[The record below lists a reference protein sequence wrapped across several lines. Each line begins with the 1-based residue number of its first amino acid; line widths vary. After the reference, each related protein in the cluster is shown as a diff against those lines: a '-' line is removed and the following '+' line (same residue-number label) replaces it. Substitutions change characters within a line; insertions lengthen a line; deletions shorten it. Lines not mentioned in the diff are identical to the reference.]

1 MEIVDLASN
10 SRVSRFGKKLFKFGN
25 FAVTVKGLCSV
36 EFWISEELFTVFGV
50 LANADTLLKGVFCPT
65 DALDKLKFAKTGNIL
80 DITKC
85 VLIGCLAIKV
95 SVLDSLLY
103 GVLISIDVVLN
114 LVGATSFIVKRIAF
128 V

>member
-1 MEIVDLASN
+1 MEVVDLASN
-10 SRVSRFGKKLFKFGN
+10 SRVSKFGKRLFKFGN

-36 EFWISEELFTVFGV
+36 EFLISEELFTVFGV
-50 LANADTLLKGVFCPT
+50 LANADTLLKGMFCPT
-65 DALDKLKFAKTGNIL
+65 DALDELKFAKTGNIL
-80 DITKC
+80 AITKC
-85 VLIGCLAIKV
+85 VLIGCLPIKL

-114 LVGATSFIVKRIAF
+114 LVGVTLFIIVRIAF